1 MKCILTKT
9 LQLAGLIAFSC
20 LSQGA
25 ENGLPTPTRD
35 LAGQARGIGGY
46 NVRSFGAVGD
56 GETLDTAAIQAALD
70 ACNRNAGGRV
80 LVPEGKFVVGT
91 LRLRSN
97 VTLDLA
103 PSAVLLGSKDLAQ
116 YATNIARCGFV
127 NEASIDKCLL
137 YAEHAEHIAI
147 TGRGT
152 IDGQGGSFPLHGA
165 DGKLGERP
173 MLLRFFQCT
182 NLLVEGVTLR
192 SAGAWCSHY
201 RECDG
206 VRVQGVTI
214 HNRANGNG
222 DGIDLMST
230 RNVRISDC
238 TLLCQDDAI
247 CLQNMS
253 DNRPTENIVI
263 NNCIISTRWAG
274 LRTGGAHRGG
284 IRNVTMANCLI
295 YDTYGCGIK
304 LQVSGNGSLE
314 DMTFTGIVMK
324 NVTSPLS
331 LRFGNCHY
339 NNEKRDEQYPFGTM
353 RNLLFSNIR
362 ATVIDEQ
369 SLKERIWE
377 PPVQPGKAQHHP
389 GEERQCISICGIPGH
404 PIEGITLSDFHV
416 TFPGGG
422 TAAEAAK
429 REMPELEDQYPEY
442 FMWGVLP
449 AYGLYARHARGL
461 TLNNVRFEL
470 AGKDLR
476 PALVCDDVEDLEIAG
491 LKAAGD
497 IAAESLLRLRATRG
511 AFIHT
516 SRPLGPIDTF
526 LRVEGAT
533 SSGISLAGNK
543 LNQVRKAVVQS
554 DSADRVDLKMQPD
567 TSN

>member
-1 MKCILTKT
+1 MKPVTTTILQPAF
-9 LQLAGLIAFSC
+9 LILASILGY
-20 LSQGA
+20 GA
-25 ENGLPTPTRD
+25 ENGTSPPTSDP
-35 LAGQARGIGGY
+35 ASQARGVGEFS
-46 NVRSFGAVGD
+46 VRAFGAAGD
-56 GETLDTAAIQAALD
+56 GRTLDTAAVQAAID
-70 ACNRNAGGRV
+70 ACCQNSGGTVRV
-80 LVPEGKFVVGT
+80 PPGNYLVGT
-91 LRLRSN
+91 IRLKSN
-97 VTLDLA
+97 VTLELA
-103 PSAVLLGSKDLAQ
+103 ATAVLLGSKDLAQ

-127 NEASIDKCLL
+127 NENAIDKCLL
-137 YAEHAEHIAI
+137 YAEHAERVAVV
-147 TGRGT
+147 GRGT
-152 IDGQGGSFPLHGA
+152 VDGQGAAFPVRRP
-165 DGKLGERP
+165 DGKPGERP

-182 NLLVEGVTLR
+182 NVLVEGVTLR
-192 SAGAWCSHY
+192 NAGAWCSHY

-206 VRVQGVTI
+206 VRVHGVTI

-253 DNRPTENIVI
+253 DERPTENIVI
-263 NNCIISTRWAG
+263 NNCIISTRWAA

-284 IRNVTMANCLI
+284 IRHVAMSNCFI
-295 YDTYGCGIK
+295 YDTFGCGIK

-324 NVTSPLS
+324 NVTSPIS

-339 NNEKRDEQYPFGTM
+339 NNEKRDERFPFGAM
-353 RNLLFSNIR
+353 RNLLLSNIR

-377 PPVQPGKAQHHP
+377 PPVVTEKARHHP

-404 PIEGITLSDFHV
+404 PIEGITLSDIHV

-422 TAAEAAK
+422 TKADAAK
-429 REMPELEDQYPEY
+429 GEMPELEDQYPEY

-449 AYGLYARHARGL
+449 AYGLYARHATGL
-461 TLNNVRFEL
+461 TLNNVRFDL

-476 PALVCDDVEDLEIAG
+476 PALVCDDVEDIEIAG

-497 IAAESLLRLRATRG
+497 ATAESLLRLRDTRD

-516 SRPLGPIDTF
+516 SRPLGPIATF
-526 LRVEGAT
+526 LQVEGAK
-533 SSGISLAGNK
+533 SARISLAGNK
-543 LNQVRKAVVQS
+543 LDQARKAIVKS
-554 DSADRVDLKMQPD
+554 NGAGSVDVTMQPD
-567 TSN
+567 GAQ